1 MQLDLTNLKNLKLR
15 ILEKSILVC
24 FHPKGGKNVLLLVIA
39 LAMSCMMLLT
49 TLLTKIG
56 NKAFKRFMDK
66 KIVRNPHPKYASDVK
81 DIEQKLSL
89 LESM

>member
-1 MQLDLTNLKNLKLR
+1 
-15 ILEKSILVC
+15 
-24 FHPKGGKNVLLLVIA
+24 
-39 LAMSCMMLLT
+39 MLLT

-66 KIVRNPHPKYASDVK
+66 KSVQHPLPKFARDIK
-81 DIEQKLSL
+81 DIEQKLGL

>member
-1 MQLDLTNLKNLKLR
+1 
-15 ILEKSILVC
+15 
-24 FHPKGGKNVLLLVIA
+24 
-39 LAMSCMMLLT
+39 MSCMMLLT

-66 KIVRNPHPKYASDVK
+66 KSVQNPLPKFARDVK

>member
-1 MQLDLTNLKNLKLR
+1 MHLSYMQLDLTNLKNLKLR

-24 FHPKGGKNVLLLVIA
+24 LHPKGGKNVLLLVIA

-66 KIVRNPHPKYASDVK
+66 KSVRNALPKFAKDVK
-81 DIEQKLSL
+81 DIE
-89 LESM
+89 